1 MATPEKRPSQCR
13 KPSGWIGKL
22 TLWSMNRRHSALTD
36 WGLQHVDIGLR
47 DTILD
52 VGCGGGRTVGKLA
65 AAASNGKVVGVDY
78 AEASVDASRRENATA
93 IQRGRVE
100 IRQAP
105 VSALPFP
112 DDTFDLVTA
121 VETHFWWPDLAH
133 DMKEVRRVLKPGC
146 RLAVI
151 AEFYDGGKHARYADR
166 LSKAIGIAS
175 LTLDQHRDMLTTA
188 DFTDVQIVENEP
200 RGWICA
206 LGSKPTSESRV
217 EGERPPHVA

>member
-1 MATPEKRPSQCR
+1 MTAANKPPSQCQ
-13 KPSGWIGKL
+13 KPSGWVGRL
-22 TLWSMNRRHSALTD
+22 LLWSMNRRHSGVTD
-36 WGLQHVDIGLR
+36 WGLQHVRVYPHDF
-47 DTILD
+47 ILD

-65 AAASNGKVVGVDY
+65 ALASDGKVVGVDY
-78 AEASVDASRRENATA
+78 AEASVEASRGENAA
-93 IQRGRVE
+93 WIERGRVE
-100 IRQAP
+100 IRQAS

-133 DMKEVRRVLKPGC
+133 DMREVRRVLKPGG

-151 AEFYDGGKHARYADR
+151 AEFYDGGKHAKYADR
-166 LSKAIGIAS
+166 LSNTIGIAR

-188 DFTDVQIVENEP
+188 DFTAVQVIEDEP

-206 LGSKPTSESRV
+206 LGAKPLPEP
-217 EGERPPHVA
+217 GAA

>member
-1 MATPEKRPSQCR
+1 MITPEKRPSQCR

-36 WGLQHVDIGLR
+36 WGLKHVRINPP
-47 DTILD
+47 DTVLD

-65 AAASNGKVVGVDY
+65 TLASNGKVVGVDY
-78 AEASVDASRRENATA
+78 AEASVEASRRENETE
-93 IQRGRVE
+93 IERGRVE
-100 IRQAP
+100 IRQASA
-105 VSALPFP
+105 SALPFP
-112 DDTFDLVTA
+112 DDIFDLVTA

-133 DMKEVRRVLKPGC
+133 DMREVRRVLKPGC

-175 LTLDQHRDMLTTA
+175 LTLDQHRDMLATA
-188 DFTDVQIVENEP
+188 DFADVQVIEDAP
-200 RGWICA
+200 RGWLCA
-206 LGSKPTSESRV
+206 LGTKPRGESAV
-217 EGERPPHVA
+217 EGERPTHTA